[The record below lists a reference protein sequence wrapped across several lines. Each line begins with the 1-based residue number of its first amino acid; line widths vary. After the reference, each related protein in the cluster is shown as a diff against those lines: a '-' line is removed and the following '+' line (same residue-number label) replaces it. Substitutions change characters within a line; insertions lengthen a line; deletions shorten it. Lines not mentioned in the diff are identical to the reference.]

1 MTTDTIAAIATAPG
15 AGGIGI
21 VRVSGPGA
29 LPILEKLFAPAGKG
43 GYKPWILRR
52 GRVQDTE
59 GNTLDDSLAVFMP
72 GPKTFTGEDVA
83 EFQCHGGPVLLAA
96 VLEACLCAGARLAER
111 GEFTRRAFLN
121 GRMDLTQA
129 EAVAEMIAAPS
140 KEGARLAAAK
150 LDGVLGQRIGDLRE
164 RVEHLRAQICLAVD
178 FPEEEVECLPQEG
191 FLSAIADVKAA
202 VASLLAG
209 FERTRCWREGVTV
222 ALAGPVNAGHA
233 VISARKGEGLETL
246 AEAVRELA
254 LARSQGQEP
263 EPGEAVPNLR
273 QARSLMEVLG
283 ELEALEQDV
292 LAGVP
297 YDLCAV
303 RLEGAA
309 SALAEITGLDTPE
322 EVLNRI
328 FASFCI
334 GK

>member
-1 MTTDTIAAIATAPG
+1 M
-15 AGGIGI
+15 IGSAD
-21 VRVSGPGA
+21 VVLLMVDG
-29 LPILEKLFAPAGKG
+29 
-43 GYKPWILRR
+43 
-52 GRVQDTE
+52 TE
-59 GNTLDDSLAVFMP
+59 GTTPDTWALLSEL
-72 GPKTFTGEDVA
+72 GP
-83 EFQCHGGPVLLAA
+83 
-96 VLEACLCAGARLAER
+96 
-111 GEFTRRAFLN
+111 
-121 GRMDLTQA
+121 
-129 EAVAEMIAAPS
+129 
-140 KEGARLAAAK
+140 
-150 LDGVLGQRIGDLRE
+150 
-164 RVEHLRAQICLAVD
+164 
-178 FPEEEVECLPQEG
+178 
-191 FLSAIADVKAA
+191 
-202 VASLLAG
+202 
-209 FERTRCWREGVTV
+209 ERTILVWNKSD
-222 ALAGPVNAGHA
+222 LATPPPHWYGKETNLSVKPAAHA

-273 QARSLMEVLG
+273 QARSLMEVRG

>member
-1 MTTDTIAAIATAPG
+1 MPLF
-15 AGGIGI
+15 
-21 VRVSGPGA
+21 GPQ
-29 LPILEKLFAPAGKG
+29 
-43 GYKPWILRR
+43 
-52 GRVQDTE
+52 GR
-59 GNTLDDSLAVFMP
+59 S
-72 GPKTFTGEDVA
+72 
-83 EFQCHGGPVLLAA
+83 
-96 VLEACLCAGARLAER
+96 
-111 GEFTRRAFLN
+111 
-121 GRMDLTQA
+121 
-129 EAVAEMIAAPS
+129 
-140 KEGARLAAAK
+140 
-150 LDGVLGQRIGDLRE
+150 
-164 RVEHLRAQICLAVD
+164 
-178 FPEEEVECLPQEG
+178 
-191 FLSAIADVKAA
+191 
-202 VASLLAG
+202 
-209 FERTRCWREGVTV
+209 
-222 ALAGPVNAGHA
+222 
-233 VISARKGEGLETL
+233 LETL

-309 SALAEITGLDTPE
+309 SAWRRSPGWTTPE

>member
-1 MTTDTIAAIATAPG
+1 MPLFRPA
-15 AGGIGI
+15 
-21 VRVSGPGA
+21 R
-29 LPILEKLFAPAGKG
+29 EKAWKR
-43 GYKPWILRR
+43 W
-52 GRVQDTE
+52 
-59 GNTLDDSLAVFMP
+59 
-72 GPKTFTGEDVA
+72 PK
-83 EFQCHGGPVLLAA
+83 
-96 VLEACLCAGARLAER
+96 
-111 GEFTRRAFLN
+111 
-121 GRMDLTQA
+121 
-129 EAVAEMIAAPS
+129 
-140 KEGARLAAAK
+140 
-150 LDGVLGQRIGDLRE
+150 
-164 RVEHLRAQICLAVD
+164 
-178 FPEEEVECLPQEG
+178 
-191 FLSAIADVKAA
+191 
-202 VASLLAG
+202 
-209 FERTRCWREGVTV
+209 
-222 ALAGPVNAGHA
+222 
-233 VISARKGEGLETL
+233 
-246 AEAVRELA
+246 LA